1 MSDIRVQKYLSQA
14 GLCSRRTAEEWM
26 LEGRVKVNNT
36 ICRLL
41 GTKIDPLVDKIEVD
55 GKLVVPPESH
65 VYLLLNKPQ
74 GYITSLHDPEG
85 RPVITDLLPP
95 RLPRVWPVGRLDW
108 NSEGLIL
115 LTNDG
120 KLTNLL
126 THPSQHLTKRYA
138 VKIQGVL
145 AEDSP
150 LLEQLRAGLD
160 IGEGEVTL
168 PAHVSVTRIER
179 NTWLE
184 VIITEGRNRQIRRM
198 FDAIGH
204 PVMKLRRIGI
214 GPLSIE
220 GLRSGTYRSLALN
233 EVLSIYEDMETEAPE
248 AAIPSK
254 RQLKREAQER
264 ERDGDKPRAR
274 SVGGGRA
281 AAAAARAKSKAKPQS
296 AHPQSDERAQGG
308 KPQRDG
314 RPSSAKPQGH
324 TYGERP
330 QRGERPQSN
339 DRPRSDRPQRDE
351 RPQSNDRPRGE
362 RPQPHDRPRGDKP
375 QGAQAQRPQQQGQ
388 GTRQKPQGAR
398 QSNKPASGPRAGGS
412 RGPRK

>member
-1 MSDIRVQKYLSQA
+1 MAVPTLSQWP
-14 GLCSRRTAEEWM
+14 SMTA
-26 LEGRVKVNNT
+26 VV
-36 ICRLL
+36 
-41 GTKIDPLVDKIEVD
+41 EVD
-55 GKLVVPPESH
+55 
-65 VYLLLNKPQ
+65 
-74 GYITSLHDPEG
+74 
-85 RPVITDLLPP
+85 
-95 RLPRVWPVGRLDW
+95 
-108 NSEGLIL
+108 
-115 LTNDG
+115 
-120 KLTNLL
+120 
-126 THPSQHLTKRYA
+126 HLTKRYA

-150 LLEQLRAGLD
+150 LLEQLRDGLD
-160 IGEGEVTL
+160 IGEGEITL

-248 AAIPSK
+248 AATPSK

-281 AAAAARAKSKAKPQS
+281 AGEAVEGHSPGVDVAGGGVL
-296 AHPQSDERAQGG
+296 QGG
-308 KPQRDG
+308 RGCHVGGGAG
-314 RPSSAKPQGH
+314 R
-324 TYGERP
+324 
-330 QRGERPQSN
+330 
-339 DRPRSDRPQRDE
+339 
-351 RPQSNDRPRGE
+351 
-362 RPQPHDRPRGDKP
+362 
-375 QGAQAQRPQQQGQ
+375 GAP
-388 GTRQKPQGAR
+388 
-398 QSNKPASGPRAGGS
+398 
-412 RGPRK
+412 